1 VTVVV
6 VVLCIAWLAVS
17 LPLGV
22 LLGCALR
29 RADAA
34 DLPEQARPVPTPP
47 AAARLLPTAPL
58 G

>member
-1 VTVVV
+1 MVV